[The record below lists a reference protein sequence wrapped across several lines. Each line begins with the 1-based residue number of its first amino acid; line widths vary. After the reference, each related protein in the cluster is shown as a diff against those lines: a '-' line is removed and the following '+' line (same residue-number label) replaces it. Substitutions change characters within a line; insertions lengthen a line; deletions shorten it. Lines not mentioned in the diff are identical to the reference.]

1 MDLQSAISSAQDKT
15 EFEEHIAKQKVEFEE
30 HNIRERARKRKDFED
45 YIAALERKQKYRN
58 LSSKTEDA
66 RLLRNLVALFSYNA
80 RIVEEPERPER
91 PERSERPEGCGF
103 PMNQDLVDEVR
114 RLIEEAG
121 TDDLAALVEV
131 VSKEA
136 GRLRENVQKSLKYL
150 KLVRN

>member
-30 HNIRERARKRKDFED
+30 HSIRERARKRKDFED

-58 LSSKTEDA
+58 LSRKTEDA

-91 PERSERPEGCGF
+91 PEDYCF

-114 RLIEEAG
+114 RLIDEAG

-150 KLVRN
+150 ELVRD